1 MGQISTGAARRGMV
15 ARLVHMQRRGPQ
27 HHQEMPMPKMTDQ
40 RRKRI
45 QAKQR
50 KFENAQKR
58 TAKAAKR
65 ARRNSAKQS
74 A

>member
-1 MGQISTGAARRGMV
+1 
-15 ARLVHMQRRGPQ
+15 
-27 HHQEMPMPKMTDQ
+27 MPKMTDQ
-40 RRKRI
+40 RRKRN

-58 TAKAAKR
+58 TVKAAKR
-65 ARRNSAKQS
+65 ARRDSAKQS